1 MCNGC
6 EELIREKMPIINRA
20 AFMYCKD
27 SRILETE
34 VNDIKSVAYL
44 NVFKAKKRDD
54 NIASKPNA
62 YFHEIVKNISGDMVR
77 YHQRQLQTIDIDE
90 VGESHSEFINECI
103 NESATNRLII
113 SKLFELFTPREREI
127 LESIALGKS
136 IDECA
141 EDWGVTTTNAKQL
154 RFRTM
159 QSAREL
165 LPSLLEDL

>member
-44 NVFKAKKRDD
+44 NVFKAKKRDE
-54 NIASKPNA
+54 NLASKPNA
-62 YFHEIVKNISGDMVR
+62 YFHEIVKNISRDIVR

-141 EDWGVTTTNAKQL
+141 EDWGVTKTNAKQL

>member
-20 AFMYCKD
+20 AFMYCED

-34 VNDIKSVAYL
+34 VNDIKSIAYL
-44 NVFKAKKRDD
+44 NVFKAKKRDE

-62 YFHEIVKNISGDMVR
+62 YFHEIVKNISRDMVR

-113 SKLFELFTPREREI
+113 SKLFELFTPREREV

>member
-20 AFMYCKD
+20 AFMYCED

-34 VNDIKSVAYL
+34 VNDIKSIAYL
-44 NVFKAKKRDD
+44 NVFKAKKRDE

-62 YFHEIVKNISGDMVR
+62 YFYEIVKNISIDMVR
-77 YHQRQLQTIDIDE
+77 YHQRQIQTIDIDE

>member
-20 AFMYCKD
+20 AFMYCED

-34 VNDIKSVAYL
+34 VNDIKSIAYL
-44 NVFKAKKRDD
+44 NVFKAKKRDE

-62 YFHEIVKNISGDMVR
+62 YFHEIVKNISRDMVR